1 MIRLKRRL
9 LIQLLKYLTIKLSE
23 ELVKVDKKINKI
35 NHKILI

>member
-23 ELVKVDKKINKI
+23 ELVKVDNKINKI